1 MSEVLCSSAPSL
13 PQVIPMSGVAFA
25 QGCLLAPPL
34 QALCLAHLPLDVHLA
49 SFLLPSKVPSS
60 EKPSLTAWL
69 ERPPILPVDLF
80 SLLPC
85 PLVSCLSCS
94 LECMFLSAGAS
105 APSENVGGPGTVS
118 RVFHSLPHGDI
129 ATSFNFGWSGV
140 EIGVG
145 RRDRGGDS
153 SCGGPRAL
161 HQYSE
166 IGTQPSS
173 I

>member
-1 MSEVLCSSAPSL
+1 
-13 PQVIPMSGVAFA
+13 MSGAA
-25 QGCLLAPPL
+25 LAPGCLLAPPL
-34 QALCLAHLPLDVHLA
+34 QALCLEHLPLDVHLA

-69 ERPPILPVDLF
+69 ERPPIFPIDLF
-80 SLLPC
+80 SLVPC

-105 APSENVGGPGTVS
+105 APSERVGGPGTVS
-118 RVFHSLPHGDI
+118 RVFHSPPHGDI
-129 ATSFNFGWSGV
+129 PTSFNFGWSGV
-140 EIGVG
+140 EIGVEIQAVE
-145 RRDRGGDS
+145 D
-153 SCGGPRAL
+153 PKAL

-166 IGTQPSS
+166 IDTQPSS